1 MAEDVLAPDQAEI
14 DNYEETDIFAWAN
27 NLVQYKDE
35 LAVDLF
41 LINKNSVLY
50 KTTIS
55 KELRKQLEPLFVDGI
70 LEYIMDGVDNGLIV
84 RGFEKAASEEMVLQ
98 RTQVFKVE
106 RAREVL
112 NWVKYQEQEIETF
125 KEQEHDFGRMRGILA
140 RISHPELK
148 QPAYA
153 VKALTKANSMGAR
166 VGWMIREG
174 KFVPFDADAVVR
186 IPQDNQLLILGQDL
200 YVFNESRLKQLFGY
214 DAKEA
219 SVAEQK
225 IADIEANFQITYP
238 EGMDLQSMIAG
249 NRSVIKKLQK
259 LNPTTVKQQELLDH
273 AEDLDIDLM
282 ADDSGAI
289 IIMDKKDANKF
300 VNLLNDDYMESALT
314 GQRYE
319 IVRKRLIKP
328 DKEET
333 L

>member
-1 MAEDVLAPDQAEI
+1 MQEDVLAPDQAEI
-14 DNYEETDIFAWAN
+14 DHYQETDIFAWAN

-35 LAVDLF
+35 LVIDLF

-50 KTTIS
+50 KTTVS
-55 KELRKQLEPLFVDGI
+55 KELRKQLEPFFIDGI

-112 NWVKYQEQEIETF
+112 NWIKYQAHEIEVF
-125 KEQEHDFGRMRGILA
+125 KESEHDFSRMRGLIA

-153 VKALTKANSMGAR
+153 VKVLSKSNSMGAR
-166 VGWMIREG
+166 IGWMIREG

-186 IPQDNQLLILGQDL
+186 IPQDNQMLILEQDL
-200 YVFNESRLKQLFGY
+200 YVFNESKLKQLFGY

-219 SVAEQK
+219 LIAEQK
-225 IADIEANFQITYP
+225 IAEIEANFQLTYP
-238 EGMDLQSMIAG
+238 EGMNLQKMLAG
-249 NRSVIKKLQK
+249 SKSAIKKLQK
-259 LNPTTVKQQELLDH
+259 IVPSSVKQQELLDH
-273 AEDLDIDLM
+273 AEELDIDLM

-300 VNLLNDDYMESALT
+300 VNLLNDDYMESSLT

-319 IVRKRLIKP
+319 IVRKRLYKP
-328 DKEET
+328 DNDDK
-333 L
+333 

>member
-1 MAEDVLAPDQAEI
+1 MQEDVLAPDQAEI
-14 DNYEETDIFAWAN
+14 DNYQETDIFAWAN

-35 LAVDLF
+35 LSIELF

-50 KTTIS
+50 KMTVS
-55 KELRKQLEPLFVDGI
+55 KELRKQLEPFFIDGI
-70 LEYIMDGVDNGLIV
+70 LEYVMDGVDNGLII

-106 RAREVL
+106 RAREAL
-112 NWVKYQEQEIETF
+112 NWIKYQEREIEVF
-125 KEQEHDFGRMRGILA
+125 KDSEHDFTRMRGIIA

-153 VKALTKANSMGAR
+153 IKALTKSNSMGAK
-166 VGWMIREG
+166 VGWMIRDG
-174 KFVPFDADAVVR
+174 KFIPFDADAVVR
-186 IPQDNQLLILGQDL
+186 IPQDNQLLILEQDI

-219 SVAEQK
+219 SIAEQK
-225 IADIEANFQITYP
+225 IAEIEANFQITYA
-238 EGMDLQSMIAG
+238 EGMNLQKLIAG
-249 NRSVIKKLQK
+249 SRSAIKKLQK
-259 LNPTTVKQQELLDH
+259 INPHAVKQQEMLDH
-273 AEDLDIDLM
+273 AEELDINLM

-289 IIMDKKDANKF
+289 IMMDKNDANKF
-300 VNLLNDDYMESALT
+300 VNLLNDDYMESPLT

-328 DKEET
+328 DKEEQV
-333 L
+333 